1 MTDPRMNDGMANDRM
16 VNDGMA
22 DDLMMNNRM
31 AREAL
36 RYLGYGTQEAD
47 EDTLGM
53 IRECFA
59 QLKRTAKKRIVYR
72 VFDLHLGEDGNI
84 EIGNMRIE
92 SRSLSKNLKGCEKVI
107 LLGATLGVETDLL
120 MKRYSCTDMAR
131 AVVLQACGAAFLE
144 EYLDGSQQEI
154 AREMAEEGYYL
165 RPRFSPGYGD
175 FYILHQREILSMA
188 DTARR
193 IGLTMT
199 EGSMLTPTKSV
210 TALIGLSRKQEDCH
224 IKGCEACQKTDC
236 AYRR

>member
-1 MTDPRMNDGMANDRM
+1 MTDY
-16 VNDGMA
+16 
-22 DDLMMNNRM
+22 RM
-31 AREAL
+31 AEDERIMNERMTREAV
-36 RYLGYGTQEAD
+36 RYLGYGTHEAD
-47 EDTLGM
+47 ADTLGM
-53 IRECFA
+53 IRECFEE
-59 QLKRTAKKRIVYR
+59 LGRTAKKRIVYR
-72 VFDLHLGEDGNI
+72 VFDLHLAEDGHM

-92 SRSLSKNLKGCEKVI
+92 SRSLFKNLKGCEKVI
-107 LLGATLGVETDLL
+107 LLGATLGVETDFL

-144 EYLDGSQQEI
+144 EYLDECQQEM

-175 FYILHQREILSMA
+175 FSILHQREILSMA

-199 EGSMLTPTKSV
+199 ESSMLTPTKSV
-210 TALIGLSRKQEDCH
+210 TALIGLGRSQENCP
-224 IKGCEACQKTDC
+224 IKGCEACEKTDC